1 MPAITS
7 RVCPLLHGG
16 LQPQHLRREPERG
29 QHRAFPWGL
38 YSGARGSV
46 PQKPEREN
54 GKHISIVGSGP
65 AGLTAACY
73 LRQSGYR
80 VTVYEKQK
88 EAGGCLSYAIPGYRL
103 PKEIVRRF
111 VGALE
116 HMGVAFRC
124 GCSVGTDIQ
133 LEEIYQNSDGVMLD
147 TGTWKRPLIGLAG
160 EELTRFGLEFLVDV
174 NNYILE
180 KPGSDVVVVGGGNVA
195 MDVAIT
201 AKRLGAPM

>member
-1 MPAITS
+1 MCI
-7 RVCPLLHGG
+7 RD
-16 LQPQHLRREPERG
+16 R
-29 QHRAFPWGL
+29 
-38 YSGARGSV
+38 
-46 PQKPEREN
+46 
-54 GKHISIVGSGP
+54 
-65 AGLTAACY
+65 
-73 LRQSGYR
+73 
-80 VTVYEKQK
+80 
-88 EAGGCLSYAIPGYRL
+88 SYAIPAYRL

-124 GCSVGTDIQ
+124 GCAVGTDIQ
-133 LEEIYQNSDGVMLD
+133 LEEIYQDSDGVMLD

-195 MDVAIT
+195 MDVAKMCIRDRNRGGYGNGLRT
-201 AKRLGAPM
+201 GVFEGRNGGYDG